1 MKLNSSRLFRQTK
14 ETKVEV
20 NVSLYGKGKTN
31 IDTGLGMFDHLL
43 NLLAHNALLDLS
55 IKAKGDLNVDEHHLV
70 EDVGITLGQTL
81 REALGKKVVG
91 IERYG
96 FTLPMD
102 ETLCEAAIDLGGRPY
117 LVWNAKF
124 QREKVGNMPT
134 ELLEDFFRALAD
146 NLKANIHINL
156 RYGRNEH
163 HKIEAIFKAFGRA
176 LRAAIEK
183 NPRLKDFVPSTKG
196 RI

>member
-1 MKLNSSRLFRQTK
+1 
-14 ETKVEV
+14 
-20 NVSLYGKGKTN
+20 
-31 IDTGLGMFDHLL
+31 
-43 NLLAHNALLDLS
+43 
-55 IKAKGDLNVDEHHLV
+55 
-70 EDVGITLGQTL
+70 
-81 REALGKKVVG
+81 
-91 IERYG
+91 
-96 FTLPMD
+96 
-102 ETLCEAAIDLGGRPY
+102 
-117 LVWNAKF
+117 
-124 QREKVGNMPT
+124 MPT

-183 NPRLKDFVPSTKG
+183 NPRLKGFVPSTKG

>member
-1 MKLNSSRLFRQTK
+1 VKTNYSHLLRQTK

>member
-1 MKLNSSRLFRQTK
+1 
-14 ETKVEV
+14 
-20 NVSLYGKGKTN
+20 
-31 IDTGLGMFDHLL
+31 MFDHLL

-55 IKAKGDLNVDEHHLV
+55 IKAKGDLNVDEHHL
-70 EDVGITLGQTL
+70 GRGCRHTLGQTL

-124 QREKVGNMPT
+124 QRES
-134 ELLEDFFRALAD
+134 RQYA
-146 NLKANIHINL
+146 H
-156 RYGRNEH
+156 
-163 HKIEAIFKAFGRA
+163 
-176 LRAAIEK
+176 
-183 NPRLKDFVPSTKG
+183 
-196 RI
+196 

>member
-1 MKLNSSRLFRQTK
+1 VKTNYSHLLRQTK

-183 NPRLKDFVPSTKG
+183 NPRLKGFVPSTKG